1 MMWAQKSK
9 KIEKS
14 QDTGK
19 NDKINDQINDRNQN
33 FARFY
38 TKKVLTI
45 AKNHARHQI
54 FYLKFCNREN
64 FFSVES

>member
-1 MMWAQKSK
+1 MWAQKSK

-19 NDKINDQINDRNQN
+19 NDKINDQINARNQN

-45 AKNHARHQI
+45 AKNWVHLQI
-54 FYLKFCNREN
+54 FYRNICNREN